1 MSNMEHV
8 PVEEMEL
15 YALGALEEGEASELK
30 AHIAECG
37 ECAMKLAEAHGSTAL
52 LGFAAK
58 HERPAGTIKAELMAR
73 IHADR
78 EKEHAFAWAL
88 HGNGTESKEVKAR
101 PAKADRIPWRHPVLV
116 AITVGLALVSL
127 GLSWQNLKLSA
138 ELAKERQA
146 TGTLL
151 EDHKQIEKLVNF
163 LAAPDTLTT
172 KLEGTGGGTS
182 GSGAVKYNARLGIM
196 VYTAQLPTLP
206 AGKNYQ
212 MWLVP
217 IKGEPISEGVLRPEV
232 RAWGNLWTAAVPT
245 GAQAKEFLVTIESAG
260 GVTQPTGPT
269 VLKGTN

>member
-1 MSNMEHV
+1 MSNLEHV

-15 YALGALEEGEASELK
+15 YALGALEEDEASELK

-58 HERPAGTIKAELMAR
+58 HEHPAGTIKAELMAR
-73 IHADR
+73 IHANR

-88 HGNGTESKEVKAR
+88 PANGAESKAVQVR
-101 PAKADRIPWRHPVLV
+101 LQKADKVPWRNWLLV
-116 AITVGLALVSL
+116 AITVGLALVCL
-127 GLSWQNLKLSA
+127 GLLWQNWKLSA

-151 EDHKQIEKLVNF
+151 GDHKEIEKLVNF
-163 LAAPDTLTT
+163 LAAADTLTV
-172 KLEGTGGGTS
+172 KLAGTGGGTS
-182 GSGAVKYNARLGIM
+182 GGGAVKYNARLGIM

-260 GVTQPTGPT
+260 GVSHPTGPT